1 MTKKKAQQAHGGKPG
16 RMLRPKARVLKDSDL
31 VPAGRVVRP
40 PAKFTHELRRSQSYY
55 YEMGGESPDGTLAAG
70 TRLNVSARD
79 GDDRVWVVTAQGL
92 RVVTDA
98 DGLRPLGK
106 TAPKAKQKPK
116 PKPRLRSRPR

>member
-1 MTKKKAQQAHGGKPG
+1 
-16 RMLRPKARVLKDSDL
+16 MLRPKATVLKESAL
-31 VPAGRVVRP
+31 VPAGRVVKP
-40 PAKFTHELRRSQSYY
+40 PAKFTHELRRAQAYC

-70 TRLNVSARD
+70 TRVSVSARG

-106 TAPKAKQKPK
+106 TATKPKRKPKAEA
-116 PKPRLRSRPR
+116 